1 MLEKDP
7 DKYFYKKYGYIV
19 DNKKVGAEMRNMW
32 KYGSAKSFPECVKLA
47 TGKKL
52 SPDAFLRNA
61 TASVATVLKTTKK
74 RIELTQKVP
83 QSKKPIELRATI
95 KMVHGK
101 TVVAANKKSFEDMA
115 HTYAAWLETQRVTVL

>member
-1 MLEKDP
+1 
-7 DKYFYKKYGYIV
+7 
-19 DNKKVGAEMRNMW
+19 MRAMW

-52 SPDAFLRNA
+52 SPDAFLKNA

-74 RIELTQKVP
+74 RIERTQQVP
-83 QSKKPIELRATI
+83 QSKKPIDLQAHI

-101 TVVAANKKSFEDMA
+101 TIVATNKKSFEDMA
-115 HTYAAWLETQRVTVL
+115 HTYATWLTTQKVTTL